1 MKEANVTEQDIES
14 SHFKKKNLKVPEKP
28 IPQEK
33 SKISSSNVDENYVST
48 DF

>member
-1 MKEANVTEQDIES
+1 MKEANITEQDIES
-14 SHFKKKNLKVPEKP
+14 SHFKKKNLKVLEKP
-28 IPQEK
+28 ITQEK